1 MISLNLHSVPMTSI
15 RSAQFKFKQLLVA
28 FILLSASLSASAI
41 NMIGLRTDGFYPVK
55 DTLMIHPSLLGK
67 TCTIHTTSHFEGYL
81 EHWYIMIYT
90 PQGMY
95 ITSPVR
101 GSDMTLPYMNSNGVW
116 SYYDAILTSH
126 NENTIVGDQLLS
138 SFSSTSTEHG
148 YRDPNNNGNYQ
159 DYGPI
164 KWVPG
169 DYGDMFTFTLDIPAD
184 LTSCNVKIDFL
195 LSSTYDNRGVGVVSN
210 FHHVK
215 NLCLHVGYQPGDS
228 DGDNVLNISDVTA
241 LIDYILGKNTSSDDI
256 YQADSWDV
264 NRDGAVNIS
273 DVTDLI
279 DLILGR

>member
-116 SYYDAILTSH
+116 SYYDAILT
-126 NENTIVGDQLLS
+126 
-138 SFSSTSTEHG
+138 
-148 YRDPNNNGNYQ
+148 
-159 DYGPI
+159 
-164 KWVPG
+164 
-169 DYGDMFTFTLDIPAD
+169 
-184 LTSCNVKIDFL
+184 
-195 LSSTYDNRGVGVVSN
+195 
-210 FHHVK
+210 
-215 NLCLHVGYQPGDS
+215 
-228 DGDNVLNISDVTA
+228 
-241 LIDYILGKNTSSDDI
+241 
-256 YQADSWDV
+256 
-264 NRDGAVNIS
+264 
-273 DVTDLI
+273 
-279 DLILGR
+279 